1 MEKSHSC
8 KYEASTSTTGIV
20 PSFQYFSLVQSE
32 IRELER
38 TRESMAKELVNLTN
52 ANLEQTNKLESME
65 ALRKKYRVREPIQ
78 N

>member
-1 MEKSHSC
+1 M
-8 KYEASTSTTGIV
+8 

-52 ANLEQTNKLESME
+52 ANREQTNKLESME